1 MPEGITAQKFQTLG
15 PKLLT
20 LNQGSAHEPVSKCF
34 RLCGPYSLAQ
44 LLNSAVVAREHHAQ
58 WKWMGVAVCHSN
70 AIFSDR
76 QQVGFGPRDLF
87 ATSGSKLSSVRSC
100 HQGSLG
106 SGNISVV
113 GLTYRETGHQ
123 ALLCSW
129 RALTMLGLG
138 FVEGVWPSVSQGRSK
153 EGESSQNGRKG
164 IEKGVRLFEDH
175 IHREWTKRM
184 KFGKFCN

>member
-58 WKWMGVAVCHSN
+58 WKWMGVAVCQGN

-106 SGNISVV
+106 SGNISIV
-113 GLTYRETGHQ
+113 GLNVQRDRTPSRTLLTEGPYHVRAGICRGSV
-123 ALLCSW
+123 ALCES
-129 RALTMLGLG
+129 
-138 FVEGVWPSVSQGRSK
+138 
-153 EGESSQNGRKG
+153 GE
-164 IEKGVRLFEDH
+164 E
-175 IHREWTKRM
+175 
-184 KFGKFCN
+184 